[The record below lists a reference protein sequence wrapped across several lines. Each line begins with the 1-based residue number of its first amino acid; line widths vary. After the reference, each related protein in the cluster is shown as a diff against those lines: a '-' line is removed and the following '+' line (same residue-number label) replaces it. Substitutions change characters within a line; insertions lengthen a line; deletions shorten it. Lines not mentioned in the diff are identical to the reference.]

1 DSALVA
7 ALACEALGA
16 DNVKGVLMPSMYS
29 TDHSV
34 KDAVDLAENLG
45 CASEVVAIKAGFDT
59 FKEMLEPIF
68 KGAPEDVTEQNIQAR
83 VRAIILM
90 AISNKQGYIV
100 LNTSNKSEAAM
111 GYGTLYGDLIG
122 SLSVLG
128 AVYKTQVIEVA
139 KY

>member
-1 DSALVA
+1 K
-7 ALACEALGA
+7 E
-16 DNVKGVLMPSMYS
+16 
-29 TDHSV
+29 
-34 KDAVDLAENLG
+34 
-45 CASEVVAIKAGFDT
+45 GFDT
-59 FKEMLEPIF
+59 FVNMLAPIF

-83 VRAIILM
+83 IRAVILM

-128 AVYKTQVIEVA
+128 DVYKTQVIQIA
-139 KY
+139 KYINRDREIIPNHTIIKPPSAEL